1 MRFIAC
7 CRDTMYQ
14 MDIAY
19 VPSKNRWRGPTRP
32 THGFMVDIY
41 IHIYTY
47 ICILNYIKYICTM
60 VGWDSTTNLF
70 IYIYRIYMRS
80 FYPRPKKKPVR
91 WAITT
96 ITTNISYTM
105 LYVMSSILH
114 HLTHN
119 VIMCYV
125 YIYIWSLIDSSNS
138 GYIHHYIRFISY
150 RFKVYISFTLS
161 HYYLL
166 IHDKY
171 CKPLVP

>member
-1 MRFIAC
+1 MGLKTQLSKWQK
-7 CRDTMYQ
+7 CRHSYAVYRMLSGHDVPNGYSLCSFEKQ
-14 MDIAY
+14 MKRSHQA
-19 VPSKNRWRGPTRP
+19 NTRIYGGHIY
-32 THGFMVDIY
+32 TYIYIY

-125 YIYIWSLIDSSNS
+125 YIYMESNRQQQFWL
-138 GYIHHYIRFISY
+138 YTPLHQIYFIQ
-150 RFKVYISFTLS
+150 I
-161 HYYLL
+161 
-166 IHDKY
+166 
-171 CKPLVP
+171 

>member
-1 MRFIAC
+1 MQAFICGLSHAVGTRC
-7 CRDTMYQ
+7 TKWIQLMFLRKTDEE
-14 MDIAY
+14 
-19 VPSKNRWRGPTRP
+19 VPLGQHTDLWWTYIY
-32 THGFMVDIY
+32 IY

-47 ICILNYIKYICTM
+47 IYIYMYIELYKIYICTM

-125 YIYIWSLIDSSNS
+125 YIYIYMESNRQQQFWL
-138 GYIHHYIRFISY
+138 YTPLHQIYFIQ
-150 RFKVYISFTLS
+150 I
-161 HYYLL
+161 
-166 IHDKY
+166 
-171 CKPLVP
+171 